1 MIFCILECHPSTILL
16 VLGLVLVKIVPVDGG
31 GGGGIPIDP
40 GGGEVMDKFVHSRDV
55 VQKYYD

>member
-1 MIFCILECHPSTILL
+1 M
-16 VLGLVLVKIVPVDGG
+16 LVKIVPVDGG
-31 GGGGIPIDP
+31 EIPIDP

>member
-1 MIFCILECHPSTILL
+1 MQNVSQSNPPYIVSTCTQ
-16 VLGLVLVKIVPVDGG
+16 VNAVC
-31 GGGGIPIDP
+31 P